1 MTLTDW
7 YLLAGFAVCL
17 VLGILGMDL
26 LIQASEDSTRDRE
39 PPESR
44 ATADVIPFPAAEAKS
59 APRNSDRHQES
70 A

>member
-39 PPESR
+39 LPESR
-44 ATADVIPFPAAEAKS
+44 ATADVIPFPAAAERTGT
-59 APRNSDRHQES
+59 PNSDHPQE
-70 A
+70 AA